1 MAEYTHKNLRDDVED
16 MAPQYGL
23 GPIMEARFARVALE
37 CERTGISYQ
46 KLAPNARVPFGHRHA
61 EQEEIYVV
69 LSGSGRAK
77 VDDEIV
83 ALRPLDA
90 LRVAPATFR
99 ALEAGPDG
107 LELIAFG
114 GPRSEGDDAEMRQDW
129 WPERS

>member
-1 MAEYTHKNLRDDVED
+1 MAGYTHKNLRDDIED

-23 GPIMEARFARVALE
+23 SPRLEARFASAALE

-46 KLAPNARVPFGHRHA
+46 RLAPGVRVPFGHRHA

-69 LSGSGRAK
+69 LSGGGRAK
-77 VDDEIV
+77 LDDAIV
-83 ALRPLDA
+83 ELGPLDA

-99 ALEAGPDG
+99 GIEAGPDG

-114 GPRSEGDDAEMRQDW
+114 GPRSEGNDAEMQQDW
-129 WPERS
+129 WPEQS